1 LHSADQ
7 NFAEKDVESLN
18 WNELLNL
25 KRSLSSY
32 LKETS
37 NKIIEIERS
46 KIQLLNGKIHTNSDE
61 LKLLLNKSR
70 EVRSSIKSK
79 NSEFLLTSQK
89 ISQSKDFLSTVE
101 SRVSNESEEE
111 LINSIKILTDKIDKK
126 HYGTESEKNRIAQE
140 LKDKSMKMEAIKAI
154 KAIKEGLDQL
164 NQQADNFK
172 ENIRILNLDN
182 VELDNRLNNCKLS
195 ADVLHNERRKLWS
208 ERSMLLDK
216 YNAALEKLEVI
227 NLQMD
232 KIAKVRRQHSH
243 LPGQRISDSEILKV
257 KEEAKR
263 KLDSGSKLSFEEL
276 KLLYSDGD

>member
-1 LHSADQ
+1 
-7 NFAEKDVESLN
+7 
-18 WNELLNL
+18 
-25 KRSLSSY
+25 
-32 LKETS
+32 
-37 NKIIEIERS
+37 
-46 KIQLLNGKIHTNSDE
+46 
-61 LKLLLNKSR
+61 
-70 EVRSSIKSK
+70 
-79 NSEFLLTSQK
+79 
-89 ISQSKDFLSTVE
+89 
-101 SRVSNESEEE
+101 
-111 LINSIKILTDKIDKK
+111 
-126 HYGTESEKNRIAQE
+126 
-140 LKDKSMKMEAIKAI
+140 MKMEAIKAI

-182 VELDNRLNNCKLS
+182 VDLDNRLNNCKLS